1 MEGGRERERER
12 ERGRERERESLIELF
27 LRISNTL
34 FAGQGRESGVSP
46 SGGGVGY
53 KSCDAFVQPAFFVA
67 GNCARN
73 GVANVVA
80 FRNLFS
86 SILSIKI

>member
-1 MEGGRERERER
+1 ME
-12 ERGRERERESLIELF
+12 RERERESLIELL

-34 FAGQGRESGVSP
+34 FAGVSP

-53 KSCDAFVQPAFFVA
+53 KSCDAFVQPAFFLA

-73 GVANVVA
+73 GVSNVVA

>member
-1 MEGGRERERER
+1 M
-12 ERGRERERESLIELF
+12 
-27 LRISNTL
+27 RISNTL

-86 SILSIKI
+86 SILSIKISDRGAQFLVNCFEKNCYGYKQ